1 MTLNALLPRTGWRLF
16 ALALL
21 VTVVVYWPGLYGGW
35 LFDDYPNIVDNHGV
49 QPAKG
54 DLPSL
59 VGAALSSPASDF
71 KRPLASL
78 SFAANYLAAGLDPFS
93 MKATNL
99 AIHLLNGLWV
109 FLLARALLQIDA
121 GDRERKS
128 RGNLAALIA
137 MAWLLLPINL
147 TSVLYVVQRMES
159 MANLFVLA
167 GLLGY
172 VVGRRR
178 MLEQPGH
185 VGDLL
190 LVIAS
195 LIVPTAIGV
204 LAKETAVMLPL
215 YALLIEWLIFRFRG
229 ASPERADR
237 RIAALFVIVLL
248 LPMVVGLGWL
258 VPRLLR
264 PESWATRDFTMGTRL
279 LTEMR
284 IVVDYIGW
292 TLLPLPHSLSF
303 YHDDYVVSSGLLSPW
318 TTLTSGLCLL
328 ALVALMFWLRRRRP
342 LAALGIA
349 LFLGCQVLTG
359 TILPLELVYEHRNY
373 FASFGLALGLVG
385 LLWPAGSVVGATSVA
400 TGDSR
405 VAIEVA
411 PTKGWGWRGV
421 VVGCL
426 MVWWV
431 GMTGMSAYAWG
442 EPLRLAQAL
451 AERGPDSP
459 RAQYE
464 LGRTYIIYSH
474 YEPGSPYTKAAYA
487 PLERAAALP
496 KSSILP
502 QQALIFMNS
511 RMDLPLKDA
520 WWNSMTAK
528 LAALRPGVQDESSL
542 AALVE
547 CARDDDCDLPK
558 DKMQAAFEAAMSHP
572 GPSPRLMSTYA
583 DYAWNVMGQREL
595 GAGLQTRAVNG
606 SPQEP
611 AYLIT
616 LTRMLLAQHKVD
628 EARTRLAQLE
638 GLNLGGHLDGQLKTL
653 RRQIDVA
660 AASSSPK
667 SS

>member
-1 MTLNALLPRTGWRLF
+1 MTLNALLPRTGWRLL
-16 ALALL
+16 ALALIA
-21 VTVVVYWPGLYGGW
+21 TAIVYWPGLYGSW

-49 QPAKG
+49 QPTQG

-59 VGAALSSPASDF
+59 IGAALSSPASDF

-78 SFAANYLAAGLDPFS
+78 SFAANYLAAGLDPFW
-93 MKATNL
+93 MKVTNL
-99 AIHLLNGLWV
+99 VIHLLNGLLV

-121 GDRERKS
+121 DDRGKQRA
-128 RGNLAALIA
+128 GNVAALIA

-159 MANLFVLA
+159 TANLFVLI

-172 VVGRRR
+172 VIGRLR
-178 MLEQPGH
+178 MLDHPGRF
-185 VGDLL
+185 GDLL
-190 LVIAS
+190 LSIAS
-195 LIVPTAIGV
+195 LIIPSAIGV

-215 YALLIEWLIFRFRG
+215 YALLIEWSVFRFRG
-229 ASPERADR
+229 ASPGGIDR
-237 RIAALFVIVLL
+237 RIAALFVVVLL
-248 LPMVVGLGWL
+248 LPMIVGLAWL

-292 TLLPLPHSLSF
+292 TILPLPHSLSF

-318 TTLTSGLCLL
+318 TTLTSGICLL
-328 ALVALMFWLRRRRP
+328 ALVVLVFWLRKRRP
-342 LAALGIA
+342 LTALGIA

-373 FASFGLALGLVG
+373 FASFGLMLALFS
-385 LLWPAGSVVGATSVA
+385 LLLPAGSFVGATSVA

-405 VAIEVA
+405 VATEVA
-411 PTKGWGWRGV
+411 PTNIFGWRGLV
-421 VVGCL
+421 LGGL
-426 MVWWV
+426 MLWWV
-431 GMTGMSAYAWG
+431 GMTAMSAYAWG
-442 EPLRLAQAL
+442 EPLRLSQAL

-511 RMDLPLKDA
+511 RMELPLKDA

-542 AALVE
+542 AALVD
-547 CARDDDCDLPK
+547 CARHDDCDLPK

-572 GPSPRLMSTYA
+572 EPSPRLMSTYA
-583 DYAWNVMGQREL
+583 DYAWNVMGEREL

-606 SPQEP
+606 APQEP

-616 LTRMLLAQHKVD
+616 LTRMLVAQHKFD
-628 EARTRLAQLE
+628 EARARLAQLE
-638 GLNLGGHLDGQLKTL
+638 SLNLGGHLDSQLKSL
-653 RRQIDVA
+653 RRQVETA
-660 AASSSPK
+660 ATSSSPA

>member
-1 MTLNALLPRTGWRLF
+1 MTLHALLPRTGWRLF
-16 ALALL
+16 ALALIA
-21 VTVVVYWPGLYGGW
+21 TAIVYWPGLYGSW

-49 QPAKG
+49 QPAQG

-59 VGAALSSPASDF
+59 IGAALSSPASDF

-78 SFAANYLAAGLDPFS
+78 SFAANYLAAGLDPFW
-93 MKATNL
+93 MKSTNL
-99 AIHLLNGLWV
+99 VIHLLNGLLV

-121 GDRERKS
+121 DDRGKQRA
-128 RGNLAALIA
+128 GNVAALIT

-159 MANLFVLA
+159 MANLFVLI
-167 GLLGY
+167 GLFGY
-172 VVGRRR
+172 VVGRQR
-178 MLEQPGH
+178 MLAHPGRM
-185 VGDLL
+185 GDLL
-190 LVIAS
+190 LSMAS
-195 LIVPTAIGV
+195 LVVPSAIGV

-215 YALLIEWLIFRFRG
+215 YALLIEWLVFRFRA
-229 ASPERADR
+229 ASQECTDR
-237 RIAALFVIVLL
+237 RIAVLFVVVLL
-248 LPMVVGLGWL
+248 LPMIVGLAWL

-279 LTEMR
+279 LTELR
-284 IVVDYIGW
+284 IVVDYMGW
-292 TLLPLPHSLSF
+292 TMLPLPHSLSF

-318 TTLTSGLCLL
+318 TTLASGIC
-328 ALVALMFWLRRRRP
+328 LVALIVLMFWLRKRRS

-373 FASFGLALGLVG
+373 FASFGLMLALFS
-385 LLWPAGSVVGATSVA
+385 LLLPVRSFVGATSVA

-405 VAIEVA
+405 VATEVA
-411 PTKGWGWRGV
+411 PTNSFGWRGV
-421 VVGCL
+421 VLGGL
-426 MVWWV
+426 MLWWV
-431 GMTGMSAYAWG
+431 GMTAMSAYAWG
-442 EPLRLAQAL
+442 EPLRLSQAL

-511 RMDLPLKDA
+511 RMELPLKDT

-528 LAALRPGVQDESSL
+528 LAAARPGVQDESSL
-542 AALVE
+542 AALVD
-547 CARDDDCDLPK
+547 CARHDDCDLPK

-572 GPSPRLMSTYA
+572 QPSPRLMSTYA
-583 DYAWNVMGQREL
+583 DYAWNVMGKREL

-606 SPQEP
+606 APQEP

-616 LTRMLLAQHKVD
+616 LTRMLVAQHKFD
-628 EARTRLAQLE
+628 EARARLAQLE
-638 GLNLGGHLDGQLKTL
+638 GLNLGGHLDSQLKSL
-653 RRQIDVA
+653 RRQVETA
-660 AASSSPK
+660 VTSSSPA